1 MTTKIAIS
9 ATTPFLLGVP
19 NSQVSQEWIRFLT
32 AVVTI
37 VNNSQSS
44 IPTDQITTLVL
55 TNLMRPPQPDID
67 DLRRRIKT
75 LEALVRKNPESRTV
89 SASLSVAVG
98 NDNASTSDVYP
109 LWSGG
114 YGGQKR
120 ARISTVSFKFNPLT
134 GLLTAKQI
142 VATTGFGCNG
152 KSAQTSFA
160 LGVPASDLASVIT
173 LANNLR
179 TMSINNG
186 TGS

>member
-32 AVVTI
+32 AVVAI

-44 IPTDQITTLVL
+44 IPTDQVTTLVL

-109 LWSGG
+109 IWSGG

-120 ARISTVSFKFNPLT
+120 AKISTVNFKFNPST
-134 GLLTAKQI
+134 GQLTANKL
-142 VATTGFGCNG
+142 VASAGFGCNG
-152 KSAQTSFA
+152 KTAQTPFA
-160 LGVPASDLASVIT
+160 LGALATDLATVIV